1 MPTGTRQTD
10 TYGSRSISIVQQA
23 RATETKDF
31 TLEKIIGWIR
41 SGSGRFAKNILAVR
55 EATEAGNL
63 DRASDLK
70 KNLPAVMFSGSFS
83 RRSSK
88 NLVTHSGMIC
98 MDVDKIDSPARKVDE
113 MRFDPYIVAA
123 FVSPS
128 GNGLKSIFAIPDDAK
143 RHKES
148 FEAAKRYLSTYGLE
162 ADESGKDVS
171 RLCFLSHDAEIH
183 YAPDAV
189 ELPVHVESQAASKSA
204 QSSLKNDRI
213 GDRYAQSS
221 DIRERSVA
229 ILQSLGWQ
237 LQRGDSSRTYCTR
250 AGKSS
255 GISGELRSDGSFYC
269 YTSEAAPLEPLQN
282 YSAFSLYTT
291 AQHSGDFKAA
301 AKALVAEFG
310 DDDNT
315 ATGRDFYNKDASDIE
330 EKTEQREQVEDKRR
344 AEAIGHLPVWTDA
357 SDIPEDLN
365 KLIMQRYPV
374 LIDGLLHR
382 GTKMVLG
389 GGSKSYKTWTLL
401 NLAACV
407 ASGTDWLGHKVVNT
421 ELDVIFLNFEVPH
434 EFFLDRVKNVC
445 QAMNIDPPKNLKVW
459 SLRGVCNDLELI
471 LQALDER
478 LTNGCALL
486 CIDPIYKAL
495 GDRDENSAGDMGTLM
510 NEVEAIVEKTGAAVA
525 FGAHYSKGN
534 QAEKDPL
541 DRISGS
547 GVFARDPDTIM
558 GLTAHEEE
566 NCYTVHS
573 ALRNF
578 PGKEPFVIEWDFPLF
593 SERDDLDAGK
603 LKRPGQKIASGKL
616 LDEIRADS
624 AGVKPTAFV
633 EKMAAKFDISE
644 RSVYR
649 LIKTL
654 SDSGKIHKT
663 AGSLFITQK

>member
-1 MPTGTRQTD
+1 MRTGTEKTD
-10 TYGSRSISIVQQA
+10 TYGSRCVSIVEQA
-23 RATETKDF
+23 RKTETQDF
-31 TLEKIIGWIR
+31 NLEKIIEWIR
-41 SGSGRFAKNILAVR
+41 SGSGRFAANILAVR
-55 EATEAGNL
+55 KATEEGDL
-63 DRASDLK
+63 DLASELK
-70 KNLPAVMFSGSFS
+70 RNLPAVMFSGQFS

-88 NLVTHSGMIC
+88 CLVDHSGLIC
-98 MDVDKIDSPARKVDE
+98 MDVDKIDSPSKKVDE

-128 GNGLKSIFAIPDDAK
+128 GNGLKAIFAIPADAD

-148 FEAAKRYLSTYGLE
+148 FEAAKRYLSTYGLQ

-171 RLCFLSHDAEIH
+171 RLCFLSHDPEIH

-189 ELPVHVESQAASKSA
+189 ELPVHVETQAASESA
-204 QSSLKNDRI
+204 QSSTKSDRI
-213 GDRYAQSS
+213 GDRYTQSP
-221 DIRERSVA
+221 DVRERSVA

-282 YSAFSLYTT
+282 YSAFALYTI
-291 AQHSGDFKAA
+291 AIHAGDFKAA
-301 AKALVAEFG
+301 AKALVADFG
-310 DDDNT
+310 DDDNA
-315 ATGRDFYNKDASDIE
+315 ATGRDFYSKDIPESYED
-330 EKTEQREQVEDKRR
+330 TEQVEQVAKKKR

-421 ELDVIFLNFEVPH
+421 GLDVIFLNFEVPH

-445 QAMNIDPPKNLKVW
+445 RAMGIDPPKNLKVW
-459 SLRGVCNDLELI
+459 SLRGICNDLRVI

-547 GVFARDPDTIM
+547 GVFARDPDTII

-593 SERDDLDAGK
+593 SEREDLDAGK

-616 LDEIRADS
+616 IDEIRAS
-624 AGVKPTAFV
+624 PEGVKPTAFV
-633 EKMAAKFDISE
+633 EQMAAKFDISE

-663 AGSLFITQK
+663 AGSLFVTQK